1 MKDGMKK
8 NGLKIYRYENGFTLV
23 EIAVVLV
30 IVGLLVGS
38 FIGTFAERVET
49 TRRDNTVN
57 ELDEIK
63 QVLMAYAYTN
73 APVFLPCPDTDAPP
87 DGIENRD
94 AGGNCTAGTAVGTL
108 PWVSLGMA
116 HADAWNNRY
125 SYWVNPDFSTDTGF
139 DLATGDANSA
149 QINTRTNNLAVA
161 LAPNAVAV
169 VFSRGENGLGGVSVE
184 GVDRDAIPALG
195 NGHDD
200 EIENADG
207 NSVFMYRFKTE
218 EGVAAAGGAFDDILM
233 WINSYELKAKM
244 VETGV
249 LP

>member
-1 MKDGMKK
+1 MKNNMRRNINEK
-8 NGLKIYRYENGFTLV
+8 GFTLV

-38 FIGTFAERVET
+38 FIGTFAERIET
-49 TRRDNTVN
+49 TRRDNTVS
-57 ELDEIK
+57 ELDEVK
-63 QVLMAYAYTN
+63 QVLMAYGYTN
-73 APVFLPCPDTDAPP
+73 SPVYLPCPDTDVPP

-94 AGGNCTAGTAVGTL
+94 AGGNCTAVTAVGTL
-108 PWVSLGMA
+108 PWVSLGLA
-116 HADAWNNRY
+116 QSDAWNNRY
-125 SYWVNPDFSTDTGF
+125 SYWVNPDFSRDTGF
-139 DLATGDANSA
+139 DLTTGDINSA
-149 QINTRTNNLAVA
+149 QINTRINNLAVA

-169 VFSRGENGLGGVSVE
+169 VFSRGENGLGGISIE
-184 GVDRDAIPALG
+184 GVNRQAIPALG

-200 EIENADG
+200 EIENVDA
-207 NSVFMYRFKTE
+207 NSIFMYRFKTE

-244 VETGV
+244 VETGA

>member
-1 MKDGMKK
+1 MK
-8 NGLKIYRYENGFTLV
+8 NGLKSNIYAKGFTLV

-38 FIGTFAERVET
+38 FIGTFAERIET

-63 QVLMAYAYTN
+63 QVLMAYGYTN
-73 APVFLPCPDTDAPP
+73 SPVYLPCPDTDAPP
-87 DGIENRD
+87 DGIQNRD

-108 PWVSLGMA
+108 PWISLGMA
-116 HADAWNNRY
+116 HSDAWNNRY
-125 SYWVNPDFSTDTGF
+125 SYWVNPEYARDSGF
-139 DLATGDANSA
+139 DLTTGDANSA
-149 QINTRTNNLAVA
+149 QINTRINNLAVA
-161 LAPNAVAV
+161 IAPNAVAV
-169 VFSRGENGLGGVSVE
+169 VFSRGKNGLGGVSID
-184 GVDRDAIPALG
+184 GVNRDAIPAPG

-207 NSVFMYRFKTE
+207 NSVFMYRFKTV

-244 VETGV
+244 VEAGV

>member
-1 MKDGMKK
+1 MKSAIQNGMKSNTQEK
-8 NGLKIYRYENGFTLV
+8 GFTLV

-38 FIGTFAERVET
+38 FIGTFAERIET

-57 ELDEIK
+57 ELEEIK
-63 QVLMAYAYTN
+63 QVLMAYGYTN
-73 APVFLPCPDTDAPP
+73 SPVYLPCPDANLPP
-87 DGIENRD
+87 DGVEDRD
-94 AGGNCTAGTAVGTL
+94 VAGNCTAGTAVGTL

-116 HADAWNNRY
+116 QSDAWNNRY
-125 SYWVNPDFSTDTGF
+125 SYWVNPDFARDTGF
-139 DLATGDANSA
+139 DLSTGDANSA
-149 QINTRTNNLAVA
+149 QVNTRINNLAVA
-161 LAPNAVAV
+161 VATNAAAV
-169 VFSRGENGLGGVSVE
+169 VFSRGENGLGGVSIE
-184 GVDRDAIPALG
+184 GVNREAIPAPG

-200 EIENADG
+200 EIENANA
-207 NSVFMYRFKTE
+207 NSVFMQRYKTE

-244 VETGV
+244 VEASV